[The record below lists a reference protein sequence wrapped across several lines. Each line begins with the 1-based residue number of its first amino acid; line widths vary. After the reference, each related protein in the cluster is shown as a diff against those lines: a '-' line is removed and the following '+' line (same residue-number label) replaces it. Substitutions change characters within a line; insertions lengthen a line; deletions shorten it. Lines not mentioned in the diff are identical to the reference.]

1 MLPDRSIL
9 HMAKIGEKWQDS
21 CETFWVI
28 FNQCEEEDEETGEV
42 QIENLHPF
50 FFDKVYLL
58 DDRNKRPEH
67 SGPGRELVCWPSIH
81 DKIIKAEKFSTRP
94 PSDLRLDFSTTVN
107 KLFEIARRALSHRAL
122 KLFLIPRVVDH
133 HGSRKLFCS
142 SWRQKISRIQNRN
155 HRTKK
160 INLGTNWNE

>member
-9 HMAKIGEKWQDS
+9 KLVQIDQDS
-21 CETFWVI
+21 YETFWVI

-67 SGPGRELVCWPSIH
+67 SGPGRVGLLTIH
-81 DKIIKAEKFSTRP
+81 TR
-94 PSDLRLDFSTTVN
+94 
-107 KLFEIARRALSHRAL
+107 
-122 KLFLIPRVVDH
+122 
-133 HGSRKLFCS
+133 
-142 SWRQKISRIQNRN
+142 QNN
-155 HRTKK
+155 
-160 INLGTNWNE
+160 